1 MTKKKRI
8 VVGITGASG
17 TVYAIDL
24 LKKLQGFEQVETH
37 VIISQWAK
45 ENLRLETQLSLT
57 EVQALCDVVYDNRD
71 LGAAVASGSFLTDG
85 MIVVP
90 ASMKTVAGIAI
101 GFGES
106 LISRAAD
113 VTLKE
118 QRKLILVPRETPL
131 NAIHLENLTKLAR
144 LGVQI
149 IPPIPAFYNHPGTI
163 ADLINHQTMKLLDA
177 LGIENAGR
185 RWKDAD

>member
-1 MTKKKRI
+1 MKKI

-17 TVYAIDL
+17 TVYAVDL
-24 LKKLQGFEQVETH
+24 LKKLQANPEIETH
-37 VIISQWAK
+37 VIISNWAK
-45 ENLRLETQLSLT
+45 ENLKLETDLKMSDLR
-57 EVQALCDVVYDNRD
+57 ALADVVYDNNN

-85 MIVVP
+85 MIIVP
-90 ASMKTVAGIAI
+90 ASMKTVAGISI
-101 GFGES
+101 GFGDS
-106 LISRAAD
+106 LIARAAD

-149 IPPIPAFYNHPGTI
+149 IPPIPAFYNHPETI
-163 ADLINHQTMKLLDA
+163 DDIINHQTMKLLDA
-177 LGIENAGR
+177 LGIENTGR
-185 RWKDAD
+185 RWQG

>member
-1 MTKKKRI
+1 MKKI

-17 TVYAIDL
+17 TVYAVDL
-24 LKKLQGFEQVETH
+24 LRKLQVNPEIETH
-37 VIISQWAK
+37 VIISNWAK
-45 ENLRLETQLSLT
+45 ENLKLETDLKMSDLR
-57 EVQALCDVVYDNRD
+57 ALADVVYDNNN

-85 MIVVP
+85 MIIVP
-90 ASMKTVAGIAI
+90 ASMKTVAGISI
-101 GFGES
+101 GFGDS
-106 LISRAAD
+106 LIARAAD

-149 IPPIPAFYNHPGTI
+149 IPPIPAFYNHPETI
-163 ADLINHQTMKLLDA
+163 ADIINHQTMKLLDA
-177 LGIENAGR
+177 LGIENTGR
-185 RWKDAD
+185 RWQG